1 MKAPEKTG
9 TKQSKNSK
17 FAKGQSGNPAGRP
30 KGARNKTTLAV
41 EALLDGEAAKLT
53 KKAIERAL
61 AGDVTALRLCLDRIS
76 PPSRERRVSFTL
88 PRLESADDLPDAS
101 AAIIHAVANGEV
113 GLAEGEAI
121 LRMMDCFRRAFD
133 SAEIERRLLALEAAH
148 VESR

>member
-1 MKAPEKTG
+1 MPEKTA
-9 TKQSKNSK
+9 KQQHKGFK
-17 FAKGQSGNPAGRP
+17 KGQSGNPSGRP

-41 EALLDGEAAKLT
+41 EALLDGDAARLT

-76 PPSRERRVSFTL
+76 PPSRERRVSFKL
-88 PRLESADDLPDAS
+88 PRLESADDLPDAT
-101 AAIIHAVANGEV
+101 AAVIRTVAEGE
-113 GLAEGEAI
+113 LALSEGEAI

-133 SAEIERRLLALEAAH
+133 SAEIERRLLALEAVY